1 MMQMRFPV
9 ATASIITLNA
19 VIFAIGLLSGSQ
31 TQIIQNYGFIPND
44 LFYVKSNANDDGGNN
59 NNNNPTADNTQQN
72 PLSSS
77 LPPLQS
83 SSELP
88 QSSSLSSL
96 LAESLTRLFTS
107 MFIHANIAHIAFNL
121 FALAY
126 LGGYAERAI
135 GVARYVLVYLI
146 SGIVAAL
153 FHGIIASYI
162 LHNGD
167 VVLIGASGAISGVL
181 GIAAAAGNYRAY
193 YWLVIQI
200 VFAVIGSVSALPI
213 AFSAH
218 VGGFIAGVLMT
229 KVLVKLEQTK
239 RRRSRYFLQS

>member
-1 MMQMRFPV
+1 MMQIKRFPV
-9 ATASIITLNA
+9 ATASIIALNT
-19 VIFAIGLLSGSQ
+19 VIFAIGLLSDSQ

-44 LFYVKSNANDDGGNN
+44 LFYVGNANDDG
-59 NNNNPTADNTQQN
+59 NNNNPADSVQQN

-77 LPPLQS
+77 PPLQS
-83 SSELP
+83 SES
-88 QSSSLSSL
+88 QSSSSL
-96 LAESLTRLFTS
+96 PESLTRLFTS

-121 FALAY
+121 FALVY

-135 GVARYVLVYLI
+135 GVPRYVLVYLI

-167 VVLIGASGAISGVL
+167 VVLVGASGAISGVL
-181 GIAAAAGNYRAY
+181 GIAAAAGNSRAY

-213 AFSAH
+213 AFTAH
-218 VGGFIAGVLMT
+218 VGGFIAGVLIT

-239 RRRSRYFLQS
+239 RKKSRYFLQP

>member
-1 MMQMRFPV
+1 MMQIKRFPV

-19 VIFAIGLLSGSQ
+19 VIFAIGLLSDSQ

-44 LFYVKSNANDDGGNN
+44 LFYVGNANDDR
-59 NNNNPTADNTQQN
+59 NNNPAVSAQQN
-72 PLSSS
+72 PSSSS
-77 LPPLQS
+77 LPLE
-83 SSELP
+83 SSEP
-88 QSSSLSSL
+88 QSSPSPSLP
-96 LAESLTRLFTS
+96 ESLTRLFTS

-121 FALAY
+121 FALVY

-135 GVARYVLVYLI
+135 GVPRYVLVYLI

-167 VVLIGASGAISGVL
+167 VVLVGASGAISGVL
-181 GIAAAAGNYRAY
+181 GIAAAAGNSRAY
-193 YWLVIQI
+193 YWLVLQI

-213 AFSAH
+213 AFTAH
-218 VGGFIAGVLMT
+218 VGGFIAGALMT

-239 RRRSRYFLQS
+239 RKKSRYFLQP

>member
-1 MMQMRFPV
+1 MMQIKRFPV
-9 ATASIITLNA
+9 ATTSIIALNA
-19 VIFAIGLLSGSQ
+19 VIFAIGLLSDSQ

-44 LFYVKSNANDDGGNN
+44 LFYAGNANDDR
-59 NNNNPTADNTQQN
+59 NNNPADSAQQN

-77 LPPLQS
+77 LPLQS
-83 SSELP
+83 SEP
-88 QSSSLSSL
+88 QSSSSPSL
-96 LAESLTRLFTS
+96 PESLTRLFTS

-121 FALAY
+121 FALVY

-135 GVARYVLVYLI
+135 GVPRYVLVYLI

-153 FHGIIASYI
+153 FHGIISSYI

-167 VVLIGASGAISGVL
+167 VVLVGASGAISGVL
-181 GIAAAAGNYRAY
+181 GIAAAAGNSRAY
-193 YWLVIQI
+193 YWLVLQI

-213 AFSAH
+213 AFTAH

-239 RRRSRYFLQS
+239 RKKSRYFLQP

>member
-1 MMQMRFPV
+1 MMQIKRFPV

-19 VIFAIGLLSGSQ
+19 VIFAIGLLSDSQ

-44 LFYVKSNANDDGGNN
+44 LFYAGNANDDR
-59 NNNNPTADNTQQN
+59 NNNPADSAQQN
-72 PLSSS
+72 LLSSS
-77 LPPLQS
+77 LPLQS
-83 SSELP
+83 SEP
-88 QSSSLSSL
+88 QSSSSPSL
-96 LAESLTRLFTS
+96 PESLTRLFTS

-121 FALAY
+121 FALVY

-135 GVARYVLVYLI
+135 GVPRYVLVYLI

-167 VVLIGASGAISGVL
+167 VVLVGASGAISGVL
-181 GIAAAAGNYRAY
+181 GIAAAAGNSRAY
-193 YWLVIQI
+193 YWLVLQI

-213 AFSAH
+213 AFTAH

-239 RRRSRYFLQS
+239 RKKSRYFLQP

>member
-1 MMQMRFPV
+1 MMQIKRFPV

-31 TQIIQNYGFIPND
+31 TQIIQNYGFIPNH
-44 LFYVKSNANDDGGNN
+44 LFYASNANDDG
-59 NNNNPTADNTQQN
+59 NNNNPADSAQQN
-72 PLSSS
+72 PSSS
-77 LPPLQS
+77 LLPLQL
-83 SSELP
+83 SEP
-88 QSSSLSSL
+88 QSSSLP
-96 LAESLTRLFTS
+96 ESLTRLFTS

-121 FALAY
+121 IALVY

-135 GVARYVLVYLI
+135 GVPRYVLVYLI

-181 GIAAAAGNYRAY
+181 GIAAAAGNSRAY
-193 YWLVIQI
+193 YWLVLQI

-213 AFSAH
+213 AFTAH

-239 RRRSRYFLQS
+239 RKSRYFLQP

>member
-1 MMQMRFPV
+1 MMQIKRFPI

-31 TQIIQNYGFIPND
+31 TEIIQNYGFIPNH
-44 LFYVKSNANDDGGNN
+44 LFYVSNNANDDG
-59 NNNNPTADNTQQN
+59 NNNNPADSVQQI

-77 LPPLQS
+77 LPLL
-83 SSELP
+83 SSEP
-88 QSSSLSSL
+88 SHSSPSSL
-96 LAESLTRLFTS
+96 LPESLIRLFTS

-121 FALAY
+121 LALVY

-135 GVARYVLVYLI
+135 GVIRYVVVYLI

-181 GIAAAAGNYRAY
+181 GIAAAAGNSRAY

-200 VFAVIGSVSALPI
+200 VFAVIGSVTALPI
-213 AFSAH
+213 AFTAH

-239 RRRSRYFLQS
+239 RKSRYFLQS

>member
-1 MMQMRFPV
+1 
-9 ATASIITLNA
+9 
-19 VIFAIGLLSGSQ
+19 LLLLADG
-31 TQIIQNYGFIPND
+31 D
-44 LFYVKSNANDDGGNN
+44 NANDDG
-59 NNNNPTADNTQQN
+59 NNNNPADIAQQN
-72 PLSSS
+72 PLSSL
-77 LPPLQS
+77 LPLLQS
-83 SSELP
+83 SERP
-88 QSSSLSSL
+88 QLSL
-96 LAESLTRLFTS
+96 LPESLIRLFIS
-107 MFIHANIAHIAFNL
+107 KFIHANIAHIAFNL
-121 FALAY
+121 LALVY

-135 GVARYVLVYLI
+135 GVIRYVLVYLI
-146 SGIVAAL
+146 SAIVAAL

-181 GIAAAAGNYRAY
+181 GIAAAAGNSRAY

-213 AFSAH
+213 AFTAH

-239 RRRSRYFLQS
+239 RRKSRYFLQS

>member
-1 MMQMRFPV
+1 MMQIKRFPL

-31 TQIIQNYGFIPND
+31 TQIIQNYGFIPNQ
-44 LFYVKSNANDDGGNN
+44 LFNASNANDVGNN
-59 NNNNPTADNTQQN
+59 NNPVDSAQQN

-77 LPPLQS
+77 LPLQS
-83 SSELP
+83 SEP
-88 QSSSLSSL
+88 QSSSLP
-96 LAESLTRLFTS
+96 ESLTRLFTS

-121 FALAY
+121 FALVY

-135 GVARYVLVYLI
+135 GVPRYVLVYLI

-181 GIAAAAGNYRAY
+181 GIAAAAGNSRAY

-213 AFSAH
+213 AFTAH

-239 RRRSRYFLQS
+239 RKSRYFLQP

>member
-1 MMQMRFPV
+1 MMQIKRFPV
-9 ATASIITLNA
+9 ATASIIALNT
-19 VIFAIGLLSGSQ
+19 VIFAIGLLSDSQ

-44 LFYVKSNANDDGGNN
+44 LFYVGNANDDG
-59 NNNNPTADNTQQN
+59 NNNNPADSVQQN

-77 LPPLQS
+77 PSLQS
-83 SSELP
+83 SES
-88 QSSSLSSL
+88 QSSSSSL
-96 LAESLTRLFTS
+96 PESLTRLFTS

-121 FALAY
+121 FALVY

-135 GVARYVLVYLI
+135 GVPRYVLVYLI

-167 VVLIGASGAISGVL
+167 VVLVGASGAISGVL
-181 GIAAAAGNYRAY
+181 GIAAAAGNSRAY

-213 AFSAH
+213 AFTAH

-239 RRRSRYFLQS
+239 RKKSRYFLQP

>member
-1 MMQMRFPV
+1 MQMRFPV

-31 TQIIQNYGFIPND
+31 TQTIQNYGFIPND
-44 LFYVKSNANDDGGNN
+44 LFYMKSNANDDGGNN
-59 NNNNPTADNTQQN
+59 NNNPAADNSQQN
-72 PLSSS
+72 PLSSF

-88 QSSSLSSL
+88 QSLSSL

-162 LHNGD
+162 LHNGN

-200 VFAVIGSVSALPI
+200 VFAVIGSVSDLPI

-239 RRRSRYFLQS
+239 RRRRYFLQS

>member
-1 MMQMRFPV
+1 MVQIKRIPV

-19 VIFAIGLLSGSQ
+19 VIFAIGLLSDSQ

-44 LFYVKSNANDDGGNN
+44 LFYAGNANDDR
-59 NNNNPTADNTQQN
+59 NNNPAVSAQEN

-77 LPPLQS
+77 LPLQS
-83 SSELP
+83 SEP
-88 QSSSLSSL
+88 QSSSPSL
-96 LAESLTRLFTS
+96 PESLTRLFTS

-121 FALAY
+121 FALVY

-135 GVARYVLVYLI
+135 GVPRYVLVYLI

-167 VVLIGASGAISGVL
+167 VVLVGASGAISGVL
-181 GIAAAAGNYRAY
+181 GIAAAAGNSRAY
-193 YWLVIQI
+193 YWLVLQI

-213 AFSAH
+213 AFTAH

-239 RRRSRYFLQS
+239 RKKSRYFLQP

>member
-1 MMQMRFPV
+1 MIQIKRFPV
-9 ATASIITLNA
+9 ATASIIALNT
-19 VIFAIGLLSGSQ
+19 VIFAIGLLSDSQ

-44 LFYVKSNANDDGGNN
+44 LFYVGNSNDDGNN
-59 NNNNPTADNTQQN
+59 NNPVDGVQQN

-77 LPPLQS
+77 PRLQS
-83 SSELP
+83 LSEP
-88 QSSSLSSL
+88 QSSLSSL
-96 LAESLTRLFTS
+96 PESLTRLFTS

-121 FALAY
+121 FALVY

-135 GVARYVLVYLI
+135 GVPRYVLVYLI
-146 SGIVAAL
+146 SGIAAAL

-167 VVLIGASGAISGVL
+167 VVLVGASGAISGVL
-181 GIAAAAGNYRAY
+181 GIAAAAGNSRAY

-213 AFSAH
+213 AFTAH

-239 RRRSRYFLQS
+239 RKKSRYFLQP

>member
-1 MMQMRFPV
+1 MMQIKRFPV

-19 VIFAIGLLSGSQ
+19 VIFAIGLLSDSQ

-44 LFYVKSNANDDGGNN
+44 LFYASNANDDR
-59 NNNNPTADNTQQN
+59 NNNPAESAQQN

-77 LPPLQS
+77 LPLQS
-83 SSELP
+83 SEP
-88 QSSSLSSL
+88 QSSSSPSL
-96 LAESLTRLFTS
+96 PESLTRLFTS

-121 FALAY
+121 FALVY

-135 GVARYVLVYLI
+135 GVPRYVLVYLI

-167 VVLIGASGAISGVL
+167 VVLVGASGAISGVL
-181 GIAAAAGNYRAY
+181 GIAAAAGNSRAY
-193 YWLVIQI
+193 YWLVLQI

-213 AFSAH
+213 AFTAH

-239 RRRSRYFLQS
+239 RKKSRYFLQP